1 MQFYNIIGVDSLAV
15 SKILFDIDRFIEA
28 VSFVYSATL
37 LEVMIFMH
45 AIEWMQA
52 GPINFKFEF
61 RWHTSFITEKI
72 VLVKIK
78 VMDLGVQSI
87 S

>member
-1 MQFYNIIGVDSLAV
+1 MQFYNIICVDSLAV

-45 AIEWMQA
+45 AIE
-52 GPINFKFEF
+52 
-61 RWHTSFITEKI
+61 
-72 VLVKIK
+72 
-78 VMDLGVQSI
+78 
-87 S
+87 